1 MNPAPLTPAAQF
13 AEALGAFVARR
24 ALDEPAAAGLLG
36 VPVFTF
42 RKWATGTRA
51 PSAAAVRLLEVFCT
65 LEAIA
70 PAMLDSFLPP
80 VSTTPPRKRGR
91 VKNLAPEIGHVEKS
105 GTTGSTDSID
115 NSVMSKNPV

>member
-42 RKWATGTRA
+42 RKWVTGTRA
-51 PSAAAVRLLEVFCT
+51 PSAAAVRLLDVFCT
-65 LEAIA
+65 LEALA
-70 PAMLDSFLPP
+70 PAMLDSFVPP
-80 VSTTPPRKRGR
+80 VQQATPRKRGR
-91 VKNLAPEIGHVEKS
+91 LGNLPPKSRHVEKS
-105 GTTGSTDSID
+105 RSTDSIGSSAD
-115 NSVMSKNPV
+115 SVMSKNPV

>member
-42 RKWATGTRA
+42 RKWAAGTRA
-51 PSAAAVRLLEVFCT
+51 PSAAAVRLLDVLGT
-65 LEAIA
+65 LEALA
-70 PAMLDSFLPP
+70 PAVLDALTPP
-80 VSTTPPRKRGR
+80 VQQATPRKRGW
-91 VKNLAPEIGHVEKS
+91 VKNLPSESRHVEKS
-105 GTTGSTDSID
+105 RSAGSTGSTQD
-115 NSVMSKNPV
+115 SVMSKNPV